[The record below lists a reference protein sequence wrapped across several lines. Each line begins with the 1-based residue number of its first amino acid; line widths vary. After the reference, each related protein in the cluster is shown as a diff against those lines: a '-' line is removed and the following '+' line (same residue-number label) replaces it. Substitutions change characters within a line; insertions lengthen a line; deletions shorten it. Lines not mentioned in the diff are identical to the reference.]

1 MHTLKNMTVTCV
13 SLPSFNFCDNPN
25 PIRWVWLNS
34 AEGELHSKNIFF
46 TKEFLALKSY
56 CKMFYYAEKD
66 V

>member
-1 MHTLKNMTVTCV
+1 MLYMKMHTLKNMTVTCV

-46 TKEFLALKSY
+46 TKEFLA
-56 CKMFYYAEKD
+56 
-66 V
+66 